1 MPVLV
6 GFFIGFFMAIPP
18 SGPVAI
24 SVIQTTLKKGARY
37 GFSVGAGSA
46 VMDAIYILI
55 GLLVSGATIQSFV
68 DDYSYTINIIGAI
81 VLIALGIKEIRTS
94 HIEFNS
100 KNIQK
105 KPRKRKYFLL
115 GLMYMITNPVVIA
128 TYVGVAIFIQGADLF
143 LHDFQNNLIMAISLA
158 LGTCGWFATLTL
170 ILKKYKKRM
179 SESIIVKIN
188 KISGYLFIGFGLYFG
203 YKLFS

>member
-6 GFFIGFFMAIPP
+6 GFFVGFFMAIPP

-46 VMDAIYILI
+46 VMDAVYILI
-55 GLLVSGATIQSFV
+55 GLLVSGATIESFV
-68 DDYSYTINIIGAI
+68 NDYSYTIKIIGAV
-81 VLIALGIKEIRTS
+81 VLIALGIKEINTS
-94 HIEFNS
+94 HIDLNS
-100 KNIQK
+100 KVTTK

-115 GLMYMITNPVVIA
+115 GLMYMITNPLVII
-128 TYVGVAIFIQGADLF
+128 TYVTVAVLIQGYGLFEHDL
-143 LHDFQNNLIMAISLA
+143 QNNVIMAISLA
-158 LGTCGWFATLTL
+158 LGTCGWFLTLTT
-170 ILKKYKKRM
+170 ILRKYKKRM

-188 KISGYLFIGFGLYFG
+188 KISGYLFISFGLYFG
-203 YKLFS
+203 YTLFL